1 MDLTAMLEKI
11 EPKIPSLRAKERAV
25 LQSLIDHMH
34 AGVIRPVTDDERDT
48 IIRLSGGSQ

>member
-11 EPKIPSLRAKERAV
+11 EPKIPSLRAKERVV